1 MKRKL
6 DANRSRR
13 PGNEICYYF
22 DWELCW
28 HNYCLMLN
36 NIIMTLDCLVKNLS
50 SNRYE
55 TQFGCIQR
63 TKVKDQVISYFIFF
77 KCFGSFF
84 LEKKN
89 SISDFQFLINFIM
102 TTECMSCIFTLDS
115 FANSIFLV
123 DSEQILS
130 NKVSNR
136 RQCSI
141 SSPLSCMRI
150 MGRTSSS

>member
-84 LEKKN
+84 LEKKKFN
-89 SISDFQFLINFIM
+89 FWLSISHQLYHDDWMHVLYLYFRLFCKFHFLGRFWTDFVQQGLQ
-102 TTECMSCIFTLDS
+102 S
-115 FANSIFLV
+115 
-123 DSEQILS
+123 
-130 NKVSNR
+130 
-136 RQCSI
+136 
-141 SSPLSCMRI
+141 
-150 MGRTSSS
+150 